1 MASSPTRFLGR
12 VIVLFR
18 VHGVEIA
25 FTPSWLVMV
34 VVLSLVFRD
43 LVVSPATGDVAAA
56 AMSVGLT
63 LVFYLCVLLHEAAHT
78 AVAHVFGLQPRRILL
93 FMLGGVSQI
102 ARDADEP
109 KQEYLVALAG
119 PLTSLLIAGILSI
132 GSTLGGGTFDF
143 EGVWGTLA
151 LVNLALAAFNMI
163 PGFPLDGGR
172 VLRATVWAVTGSRL
186 RATRI
191 ASAGGRIVAAG
202 FAAGGV
208 AYILTRTDEF
218 ADMFPGVLYIVLGWF
233 LYSHASFAER
243 EDVHREMVREQ
254 ARAAAAAPEPQPGG
268 LVTDI
273 VPGMK
278 AGSKGRSKAPLKAG
292 ARASGDIVPGG
303 MTPKAAKARLKP
315 APKQPARKAAV
326 KRPASTSKVA
336 SKPVAGRRA
345 TARKAKTA
353 NESNAAK
360 PEANRGRP
368 RRSQRQATAGKAVAQ
383 PGKRAGDSR
392 RGSADARGRAD
403 RKR

>member
-1 MASSPTRFLGR
+1 MAASPTQFLGR

-18 VHGVEIA
+18 VRGVEIA

-43 LVVSPATGDVAAA
+43 LVVWPAAGDVAAA

-102 ARDADEP
+102 ARDAETP

-119 PLTSLLIAGILSI
+119 PLTSLLIGGILAM
-132 GSTLGGGTFDF
+132 GSTLDSGTIDFD
-143 EGVWGTLA
+143 GVWGTLA
-151 LVNLALAAFNMI
+151 LVNLGLAAFNMI

-172 VLRATVWAVTGSRL
+172 VLRATVWAVIGSRV

-254 ARAAAAAPEPQPGG
+254 ARAEAAAPQHGG
-268 LVTDI
+268 PVTDI
-273 VPGMK
+273 VPRTKPRAK
-278 AGSKGRSKAPLKAG
+278 AGSV
-292 ARASGDIVPGG
+292 SGDIVPSGT
-303 MTPKAAKARLKP
+303 TPKAARLKA
-315 APKQPARKAAV
+315 APKGVAKQPAP

-336 SKPVAGRRA
+336 QKPAAGGPA

-353 NESNAAK
+353 NEGNAAK
-360 PEANRGRP
+360 SKANRGRP
-368 RRSQRQATAGKAVAQ
+368 GRAQRQATAGKAVAQ
-383 PGKRAGDSR
+383 PRKRAGDSR
-392 RGSADARGRAD
+392 RGSADTRGRAD